1 MTPEAKKLL
10 KDKHELCKEIL
21 HALAKRWY
29 VCGEGLNESI
39 EAFIKE
45 HTTRDWKILSS
56 RDLDG
61 NLWNIKGNG
70 LYSLRQIGSC
80 SAEYLLEGGYASIH
94 SVRRSD
100 GEVFKVGDMIDQG
113 KIESFR
119 LLGNNEMEV
128 AADTPCSVNL
138 LMLKYAT
145 KLKPLFKTEDGVDVY
160 EWDKYWLVNQY
171 FEIITAHTDNNSK
184 HFVLDPNTK
193 A

>member
-1 MTPEAKKLL
+1 
-10 KDKHELCKEIL
+10 
-21 HALAKRWY
+21 
-29 VCGEGLNESI
+29 
-39 EAFIKE
+39 
-45 HTTRDWKILSS
+45 
-56 RDLDG
+56 
-61 NLWNIKGNG
+61 
-70 LYSLRQIGSC
+70 
-80 SAEYLLEGGYASIH
+80 SIH

-193 A
+193 ARFSTREAAEQWVEDHKPAISKAQLLNAGFSTQAINDILKK